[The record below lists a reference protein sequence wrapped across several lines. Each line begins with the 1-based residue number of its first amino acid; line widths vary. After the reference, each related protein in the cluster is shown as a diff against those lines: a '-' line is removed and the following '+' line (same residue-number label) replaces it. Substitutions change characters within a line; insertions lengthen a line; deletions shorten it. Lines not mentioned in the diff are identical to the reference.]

1 MRNHSRTRRWLA
13 VAGAVTLL
21 TACGSQVPPKQF
33 IGAQG
38 DVGAAGGGSAGAA
51 GGGVAGG
58 GTGGG
63 TGGGSVTGGG
73 TGGGSTGGGSVTGGG
88 TSGGGTV
95 TGGGTSGGGGTGGG
109 SSRGGGSSG
118 GGTTGGGGSTGHGGS
133 AQPAA
138 ASCAGFQNGDHISS
152 STIQL
157 ANIADTSGPVSGL
170 FAGAQQG
177 VKAYVAYFNSYY
189 SICGRKLAV
198 EYLDSQTSSTGDQQA
213 STTACN
219 DAFAIVGSMGAFDD
233 GGAQTVTKCGIPDL
247 RAATTESARLQ
258 SPVVYSAQSLN
269 VNYQPT
275 TYADYYKKAFPGVS
289 SKAAYLYIGAGAGQA
304 NGEAAIKMLKSRG
317 YDIVYS
323 AAVPVTETNYT
334 GYVAKMQSA
343 GVKYVQY
350 TGSAQQAASIAK
362 AMAQQNFHPIWVLD
376 PEAYNTAYTQGAG
389 SAAEGTHIWIN
400 SLPFEEA
407 SRSPEMQLYEQWL
420 QRTSPGAAPD
430 YFGMFAW
437 SAARLFTDEALQLGG
452 KLTRQSLLQALSKVD
467 NWTGNGMY
475 GPQHVGSKITGTCYN
490 FIVYKGGK
498 WVREGPSGY
507 TCGSTVKVG

>member
-1 MRNHSRTRRWLA
+1 MTAQRTIRTRRLLVTA
-13 VAGAVTLL
+13 SAVTLL
-21 TACGSQVPPKQF
+21 TACGSQVPPSQF
-33 IGAQG
+33 VGAQG
-38 DVGAAGGGSAGAA
+38 DLGGAAVAGGAAGGAA
-51 GGGVAGG
+51 A

-63 TGGGSVTGGG
+63 AGGTTNGRGTTIGTGSTGGGVTGGG
-73 TGGGSTGGGSVTGGG
+73 TTSQGGVT
-88 TSGGGTV
+88 
-95 TGGGTSGGGGTGGG
+95 
-109 SSRGGGSSG
+109 SG
-118 GGTTGGGGSTGHGGS
+118 GGTTGGGTTHRGGKAGGGTQRGGTTGGGSTQADQAG
-133 AQPAA
+133 
-138 ASCAGFQNGDHISS
+138 SCAGFKNGDHISN

-177 VKAYVAYFNSYY
+177 LKAYVAYFNSQ
-189 SICGRKLAV
+189 STICGRHLQV
-198 EYLDSQTSSTGDQQA
+198 EYLDSQTSSSGDQQA

-275 TYADYYKKAFPGVS
+275 TYADYYKKAFPGVAD
-289 SKAAYLYIGAGAGQA
+289 KAAYLYIGAGAGQA
-304 NGEAAIKMLKSRG
+304 NGQAAIKMLKARG
-317 YDIVYS
+317 YDVVYQ
-323 AAVPVTETNYT
+323 AAVPVTEINYT
-334 GYVAKMQSA
+334 GYVSKMQAA

-350 TGSAQQAASIAK
+350 TGSAQQAAGIAK
-362 AMAQQNFHPIWVLD
+362 AMQQQNFHPIWVLD
-376 PEAYNTAYTQGAG
+376 PEAYNTAYTQNAG

-400 SLPFEEA
+400 ALPFEEA
-407 SRSPEMQLYEQWL
+407 SRSSEMQLYEQWL

-437 SAARLFTDEALQLGG
+437 SAGRLFTDLALQLGG
-452 KLTRQSLLQALSKVD
+452 KLNRHSLLQALSHVD
-467 NWTGNGMY
+467 NWTGNGMF
-475 GPQHVGSKITGTCYN
+475 GPQHVGAKITGTCYN
-490 FIVYKGGK
+490 FIVYKSGK
-498 WVREGPSGY
+498 WVREGPSTY